1 MYQGMD
7 GRGRRTVVRRAWAT
21 LAAVAGL
28 SFAAAA
34 LPDSGPADAD
44 IRLQISPRICTL
56 TGNEKQCAT
65 PVRAQWHSNHD
76 ESLCLVILAR
86 QEVHHC
92 WEHYKAGT
100 YSIDLVFS
108 DDVVF
113 QLRDVSF
120 NRVLASEVLRVI
132 REAIQYRHRRRQP
145 WNIFN

>member
-1 MYQGMD
+1 MHQRMD
-7 GRGRRTVVRRAWAT
+7 GRGRIAAVRRAWAT
-21 LAAVAGL
+21 LVAVAGL
-28 SFAAAA
+28 SFAGAA
-34 LPDSGPADAD
+34 LPDTGPADSD
-44 IRLQISPRICTL
+44 IRLEISPRICTL
-56 TGNEKQCAT
+56 AGNDKQCAT

-100 YSIDLVFS
+100 YTIDLVFT

-113 QLRDVSF
+113 QLRDVSLSH
-120 NRVLASEVLRVI
+120 VLASEALRVI